1 MQGKKLFHL
10 SDWLN
15 KRSLIKGK
23 MWKRRRSGGKW
34 DGEKERITRMELR
47 RKGGRRGVT
56 QSSKTKA
63 AALTISILL
72 SRRVSPPRSISS
84 PGKALANVR
93 DTRVPGW
100 PIRIQSVHGRTI
112 HGGCTGWFEKLEK
125 PYFFSFERFGWIID
139 RYRFW
144 RKKFIE
150 GFGNFAEIYDLIRVF
165 SFLLF
170 LEVSSGLIV
179 LRMQKLRE
187 GFEDSYSSSKRTSFF
202 RCSWIIKCWDKHYED
217 LGRTLRKFYHSFWKM
232 NLGYSNLWRDFL
244 KIKNISGNNGIVV
257 VFETVGSCYNKDK

>member
-125 PYFFSFERFGWIID
+125 PYFF
-139 RYRFW
+139 
-144 RKKFIE
+144 
-150 GFGNFAEIYDLIRVF
+150 
-165 SFLLF
+165 
-170 LEVSSGLIV
+170 
-179 LRMQKLRE
+179 
-187 GFEDSYSSSKRTSFF
+187 FF
-202 RCSWIIKCWDKHYED
+202 RTIRMDYRSISILEKEVYRGVWKFCW
-217 LGRTLRKFYHSFWKM
+217 
-232 NLGYSNLWRDFL
+232 
-244 KIKNISGNNGIVV
+244 NIRFDTS
-257 VFETVGSCYNKDK
+257 VFFSSLFGSK